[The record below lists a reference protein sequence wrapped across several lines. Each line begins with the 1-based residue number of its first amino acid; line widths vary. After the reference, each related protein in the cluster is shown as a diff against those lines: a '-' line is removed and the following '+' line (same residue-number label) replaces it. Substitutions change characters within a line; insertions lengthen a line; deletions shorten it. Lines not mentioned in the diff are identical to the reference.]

1 MAVGPVGSLTL
12 ADLPFTFIAHCELS
26 VPFMAEHR
34 IQVGQVWRKVG
45 SEETFLVT
53 RLYNEALTTI
63 AVLRSTDN
71 EEGPPVRVHV
81 ERTPGGQ
88 SLPGYAMAQGGE

>member
-1 MAVGPVGSLTL
+1 
-12 ADLPFTFIAHCELS
+12 
-26 VPFMAEHR
+26 MAERR

-53 RLYNEALTTI
+53 RIYTEAQATI

-71 EEGPPVRVHV
+71 DQGTPVRVHV
-81 ERTPGGQ
+81 ERTAAGQ
-88 SLPGYAMAQGGE
+88 GLPGYAIAQGGE

>member
-1 MAVGPVGSLTL
+1 MQPFGTLTL
-12 ADLPFTFIAHCELS
+12 ADLPFTFIARRQSSET
-26 VPFMAEHR
+26 FMAEHR

-53 RLYNEALTTI
+53 RIYNEALTTI

-71 EEGPPVRVHV
+71 EQGPPVRVHV
-81 ERTPGGQ
+81 ERTPAGQ

>member
-1 MAVGPVGSLTL
+1 
-12 ADLPFTFIAHCELS
+12 
-26 VPFMAEHR
+26 MAERR
-34 IQVGQVWRKVG
+34 IQIGQVWRKIG

-53 RLYNEALTTI
+53 RLYTEALATI

-71 EEGPPVRVHV
+71 EQGPPVRVHV